1 MRPGRFDLKIKVNLP
16 NEKERLEILNYY
28 LNNKKHDLDENYLKD
43 IVSRVKGWSG
53 AHLENLANEQ
63 EKIKLYNLIFVCTHT
78 IDIVFMFIHHIC
90 TMYIY

>member
-1 MRPGRFDLKIKVNLP
+1 MDQALLRPGRFDLKIKVNLP

-53 AHLENLANEQ
+53 AHLENLANESVY
-63 EKIKLYNLIFVCTHT
+63 LALRRNS
-78 IDIVFMFIHHIC
+78 
-90 TMYIY
+90 